1 MKKGIVLGLILSISL
16 FATAQIQRVKAP
28 VPQDEFETYLEKFQ
42 MTSTQSKRI
51 EYAMALANSKYFTC
65 RQIKEISDMLP
76 NDGLKLQFSLKA
88 YERAVNPSDYYVI
101 MDSFDM
107 MSSAFKFH
115 DAKKINSKPEME
127 VMEVKPAEEP
137 EKPADVFPYNL
148 PDASNYTGRTQSNC
162 KQPISES
169 QFKLLAD
176 QVRNVKSPAGKYN
189 NSITIVEK
197 YCLSVAQLMKLA
209 YFIEDEKVRYELFT
223 NAYTH
228 IYDTDNYMAVRQM
241 LETPYYNQKIMEL
254 YGKNKTEKPQV
265 IDPSHKVEVKPNVVD
280 RTGGDCFV
288 ETREL
293 EEILAVLK
301 EESFESSRVSTA
313 QQIIKRKKCFK
324 TEQIIRIL
332 QCFSY
337 ESSKQDMAKFAFPYV
352 TDKTNYYKVK
362 DVFEFDSSKSD
373 LDEFLEKQ

>member
-16 FATAQIQRVKAP
+16 FATAQIQRIKAP
-28 VPQDEFETYLEKFQ
+28 VPQDEFETFLEKFQ
-42 MTSTQSKRI
+42 MTSTQTKRI

-65 RQIKEISDMLP
+65 RQIKEVSDMLP
-76 NDGLKLQFSLKA
+76 NDELKLQFSLKA

-101 MDSFDM
+101 MDSFEM
-107 MSSAFKFH
+107 MSTAFKFH
-115 DAKKINSKPEME
+115 DAKKVNSKPEME
-127 VMEVKPAEEP
+127 VMEVKPVEEP
-137 EKPADVFPYNL
+137 EKPANLFPYNL

-209 YFIEDEKVRYELFT
+209 YFIEDEKVQYDLFV
-223 NAYTH
+223 NAYSH

-241 LETPYYNQKIMEL
+241 LETPYYSQKIMEL

-265 IDPSHKVEVKPNVVD
+265 IDPSHKVEAKPNVIE

-352 TDKTNYYKVK
+352 TDKTNYYKIK

-373 LDEFLEKQ
+373 LDDFLEKQ